1 MKHRNFVYVGE
12 PIPEI
17 RTRPTSAIK
26 DGEWVPPEPCC
37 VAINAPEHT
46 GFLLHL
52 QKSMLLSL
60 VKRNLLSASQM
71 EQVMQRIE
79 RKA

>member
-1 MKHRNFVYVGE
+1 MKHRDFVYLGE

-17 RTRPTSAIK
+17 RTS
-26 DGEWVPPEPCC
+26 
-37 VAINAPEHT
+37 EHSD
-46 GFLLHL
+46 FLLHL

-71 EQVMQRIE
+71 EQVMEKVE
-79 RKA
+79 RKT